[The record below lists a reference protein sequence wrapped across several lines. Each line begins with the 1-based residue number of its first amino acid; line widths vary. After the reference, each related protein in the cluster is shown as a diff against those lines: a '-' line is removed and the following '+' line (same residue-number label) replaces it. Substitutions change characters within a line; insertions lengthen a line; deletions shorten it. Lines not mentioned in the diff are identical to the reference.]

1 MYMHEHSYTQT
12 QPNTEVKSSKGEIKT
27 SLAAQWLRL
36 HTFTAGGVG
45 SVPGGKT
52 GIPHAM
58 QHSKKKKKKVRSLK
72 SMNDPSGLAPE
83 LMAVP
88 LLMYLSFSFCLS
100 ILILFQKMYGASFL
114 GVA

>member
-1 MYMHEHSYTQT
+1 MREHSYTQT
-12 QPNTEVKSSKGEIKT
+12 QPNTEGKSSKGEIKT
-27 SLAAQWLRL
+27 SLAAQWLRR

-45 SVPGGKT
+45 SAPDGKT
-52 GIPHAM
+52 EIPHAM
-58 QHSKKKKKKVRSLK
+58 QHSQKKKVRSLK

-88 LLMYLSFSFCLS
+88 LLMCLSFSFCLS
-100 ILILFQKMYGASFL
+100 ILILFQKMYGASFR

>member
-1 MYMHEHSYTQT
+1 MSHNKDPV
-12 QPNTEVKSSKGEIKT
+12 QP
-27 SLAAQWLRL
+27 Q
-36 HTFTAGGVG
+36 FTN
-45 SVPGGKT
+45 
-52 GIPHAM
+52 
-58 QHSKKKKKKVRSLK
+58 KKKKVSSLK

>member
-1 MYMHEHSYTQT
+1 MHEHSYTQT

-58 QHSKKKKKKVRSLK
+58 QHSKKKKKGEITEKH
-72 SMNDPSGLAPE
+72 E
-83 LMAVP
+83 
-88 LLMYLSFSFCLS
+88 
-100 ILILFQKMYGASFL
+100 
-114 GVA
+114 